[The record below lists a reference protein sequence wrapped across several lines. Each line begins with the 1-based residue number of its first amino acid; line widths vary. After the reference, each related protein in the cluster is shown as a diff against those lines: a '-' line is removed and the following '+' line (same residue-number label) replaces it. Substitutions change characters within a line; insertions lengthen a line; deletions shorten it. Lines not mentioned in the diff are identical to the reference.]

1 MGKPDWSA
9 IEADYLAT
17 GLKYPSLAKKWGV
30 SLNTLKKKAS
40 AGKWA
45 AKLEAV
51 AARTE
56 APETAP
62 TAPTPIEAPDTVPN
76 VSTELVTS
84 EEFSAELRSRRYR
97 RMIEA
102 SDMIMDHIIDAL
114 GLIKPDDTMALGTL
128 VRALKD
134 LREMQ
139 GLNKSA
145 LDIEEQRARIAKLR
159 SDTRIVEDNGEGGI
173 IFMPTMADRPTPPE
187 DNE

>member
-1 MGKPDWSA
+1 
-9 IEADYLAT
+9 
-17 GLKYPSLAKKWGV
+17 
-30 SLNTLKKKAS
+30 
-40 AGKWA
+40 
-45 AKLEAV
+45 
-51 AARTE
+51 
-56 APETAP
+56 
-62 TAPTPIEAPDTVPN
+62 
-76 VSTELVTS
+76 
-84 EEFSAELRSRRYR
+84 
-97 RMIEA
+97 MIEA

-187 DNE
+187 DSE